1 MVSEIFFGREKHF
14 SLWKALEGST
24 PSGLFYKAK
33 SIQPWEALEGS
44 TPSGLFYKAKSI
56 QPWEVLEGSQTLQL
70 FIGNRRRVRRFPQQS
85 EGLLPYTSERPGE
98 R

>member
-14 SLWKALEGST
+14 SLFSLWEVLEGST

-56 QPWEVLEGSQTLQL
+56 QPWVELEGSQTLQL
-70 FIGNRRRVRRFPQQS
+70 
-85 EGLLPYTSERPGE
+85 
-98 R
+98 